1 MQVFSDREMSGAF
14 TVNRPGFQALMRAAE
29 LKAFDIIVAEDM
41 DRVFRSQADYHNARR
56 RLDFLGIGLHTITG
70 QVGEMDGALRALM
83 GEHFL
88 KNLAV
93 HTRRGLEAV
102 VRSGRNAGGRA
113 YGYRP
118 VPGKPG
124 QLTIDDAEAEIVRR
138 IFREFIEGATPR
150 AIAVGLNAD
159 RIAAP
164 RGTRWT
170 ATTINGNLARG
181 HGLLMNELYTGV
193 IVWNRVR
200 MVKDPTTGKRIS
212 RPNKAAD
219 YRRAQALHLRIIDQE
234 TWDAAQAI
242 KRGRSNVGATAARKP
257 LRPLSGLL
265 RCGYCGAGMTA
276 LGAQRPGKP
285 HRVQCAGFRESGTC
299 SNGRL

>member
-1 MQVFSDREMSGAF
+1 MKRNGQH
-14 TVNRPGFQALMRAAE
+14 
-29 LKAFDIIVAEDM
+29 
-41 DRVFRSQADYHNARR
+41 RVFRSHADYHNARR
-56 RLDFLGIGLHTITG
+56 LLDFLGIGLHPITG
-70 QVGEMDGALRALM
+70 QVGEMDDALRALM
-83 GEHFL
+83 GRALPE
-88 KNLAV
+88 KS
-93 HTRRGLEAV
+93 GGPYPPWLEAV

-170 ATTINGNLARG
+170 ATTINGSLARG
-181 HGLLMNELYTGV
+181 HGLLMNELYTGD

-212 RPNKAAD
+212 RPNKAGD

-234 TWDAAQAI
+234 TWDAAQTS

-257 LRPLSGLL
+257 FAAAIRALALRILRRRHDRAGRPATRQAASRAVRRLPRKRYLL
-265 RCGYCGAGMTA
+265 ERPQGFAISHRDAGVRRA
-276 LGAQRPGKP
+276 AR
-285 HRVQCAGFRESGTC
+285 
-299 SNGRL
+299 

>member
-1 MQVFSDREMSGAF
+1 
-14 TVNRPGFQALMRAAE
+14 
-29 LKAFDIIVAEDM
+29 
-41 DRVFRSQADYHNARR
+41 
-56 RLDFLGIGLHTITG
+56 
-70 QVGEMDGALRALM
+70 
-83 GEHFL
+83 
-88 KNLAV
+88 
-93 HTRRGLEAV
+93 V

-170 ATTINGNLARG
+170 ATTINGSLARG
-181 HGLLMNELYTGV
+181 HGLLMNELYTGD

-212 RPNKAAD
+212 RPNKAGD

-234 TWDAAQAI
+234 TWDAAQTS

-257 LRPLSGLL
+257 FAAAIRALALRILRRRHDRAGRPATRQAASRAVRRLPRKRYLL
-265 RCGYCGAGMTA
+265 ERPQGFAISHRDAGVRRA
-276 LGAQRPGKP
+276 AR
-285 HRVQCAGFRESGTC
+285 
-299 SNGRL
+299 

>member
-1 MQVFSDREMSGAF
+1 MLPDRILPPQPGGLSQRAPAARLPRH
-14 TVNRPGFQALMRAAE
+14 RPAH
-29 LKAFDIIVAEDM
+29 
-41 DRVFRSQADYHNARR
+41 HNGPSRRNGRRPARP
-56 RLDFLGIGLHTITG
+56 
-70 QVGEMDGALRALM
+70 DGRALPEKS
-83 GEHFL
+83 GG
-88 KNLAV
+88 
-93 HTRRGLEAV
+93 HTRHGLEAV

-124 QLTIDDAEAEIVRR
+124 QLTIDDAEAAIVRR

-159 RIAAP
+159 RVAAP

-212 RPNKAAD
+212 RPPNKTKNEA
-219 YRRAQALHLRIIDQE
+219 E
-234 TWDAAQAI
+234 F
-242 KRGRSNVGATAARKP
+242 S
-257 LRPLSGLL
+257 S
-265 RCGYCGAGMTA
+265 
-276 LGAQRPGKP
+276 
-285 HRVQCAGFRESGTC
+285 
-299 SNGRL
+299 